1 MSTKILGEHM
11 KHTQLRV
18 AAAVAAALAGG
29 TTAAHHGFGNF
40 DRSREVS
47 LEGTVASIDFVNP
60 HAYVYFDV
68 RGADGTTTAHR
79 CEMRAATV
87 LRRSG
92 WSAEM
97 FKPGEPIKITGA
109 PDRFDAKSCYV
120 HTVVFA
126 DGTTADRYA
135 QLSKPAASAA
145 PAAPRAARL
154 PSGEPNITG
163 DWAPE
168 QVVMTDPRGRSGA
181 LVPVTQVEEFEP
193 GTGPAPGAGG
203 PGRPRVTFTP
213 AGQAAAD
220 AFRSGTADNPRMRC
234 ETTSILFD
242 WTFDGPVNR
251 ITQSGDTITLQYGQ
265 LGFTRTI
272 HMNVAEHPANI
283 EPSRAG
289 HSIGRW
295 ENDVLVVDTVGF
307 APGVLNAPIMNSE
320 QLHVV
325 ERFRLDPEAMTI
337 TREYTATDPVNFT
350 DQYTGSDTIGVAD
363 LPYAPDACSEL
374 TFVDFSGDGVAPD
387 ANSGGIAP
395 PAAAAAAG
403 APAVGAAS
411 PPAAADETQEP
422 AEWWEFWKWFD

>member
-1 MSTKILGEHM
+1 MHCKP
-11 KHTQLRV
+11 LRL
-18 AAAVAAALAGG
+18 AGACAAVL
-29 TTAAHHGFGNF
+29 TASVAYAHHGFGNF

-47 LEGTVASIDFVNP
+47 LEGSITRIDFVNP
-60 HAYVYFDV
+60 HAYVYFE
-68 RGADGTTTAHR
+68 ATNPDGSKVAKR

-97 FKPGEPIKITGA
+97 FKAGETIKIEGA
-109 PDRFDAKSCYV
+109 PDRFDANSCYV

-135 QLSKPAASAA
+135 QLSKPAPTAA

-181 LVPVTQVEEFEP
+181 LVPVSRVEEFEP
-193 GTGPAPGAGG
+193 GTAPTPPAGAGG
-203 PGRPRVTFTP
+203 GGPPRARVTYTE
-213 AGQAAAD
+213 AGKAAAD
-220 AFRSGTADNPRMRC
+220 AFRGGTTDNPRMRC

-251 ITQSGDTITLQYGQ
+251 ITQTGDTITLQYGQ

-272 HMNVAEHPANI
+272 HLNAEHPATI

-307 APGVLNAPIMNSE
+307 AEGYLNPPIKNSE

-325 ERFRLDPEAMTI
+325 ERFTLDPNAMTL
-337 TREYTATDPVNFT
+337 RRDYTATDPVYYT

-387 ANSGGIAP
+387 ANSGGIGPQGAQGPQGAAAAP
-395 PAAAAAAG
+395 AQPTAAPAAAPAEEQKE
-403 APAVGAAS
+403 APAA
-411 PPAAADETQEP
+411 
-422 AEWWEFWKWFD
+422 WWEFWKWFD

>member
-1 MSTKILGEHM
+1 MNVTP
-11 KHTQLRV
+11 LRL
-18 AAAVAAALAGG
+18 AAACAAVLAAG
-29 TTAAHHGFGNF
+29 TASAHHGFGNF

-47 LEGTVASIDFVNP
+47 LEGTITKIDFVNP
-60 HAYVYFDV
+60 HAYVYFEATN
-68 RGADGTTTAHR
+68 ADGTKVAKR

-97 FKPGEPIKITGA
+97 FIAGEPIKIEGA
-109 PDRFDAKSCYV
+109 PDRFDVNSCYV

-135 QLSKPAASAA
+135 QLSKPAAAA

-181 LVPVTQVEEFEP
+181 LVPVSRVEEFEP
-193 GTGPAPGAGG
+193 GAAPAPQGGGGGGGRGGA
-203 PGRPRVTFTP
+203 RVTYTE
-213 AGQAAAD
+213 AGRAAAD
-220 AFRSGTADNPRMRC
+220 AFRGGTTDNPRMRC

-265 LGFTRTI
+265 LGLTRTI
-272 HMNVAEHPANI
+272 HMNAEHPANI

-307 APGVLNAPIMNSE
+307 APGVLSPPVMHTDR
-320 QLHVV
+320 LHVV
-325 ERFRLDPEAMTI
+325 ERFSLDPAGPTLM
-337 TREYTATDPVNFT
+337 RSYVADDPVYFSGT
-350 DQYTGSDTIGVAD
+350 YSGSDMLSVAD
-363 LPYAPDACSEL
+363 VPYAPDACTEL
-374 TFVDFSGDGVAPD
+374 TFVDYSKEGQAQPAQVEAP
-387 ANSGGIAP
+387 A
-395 PAAAAAAG
+395 PAAK
-403 APAVGAAS
+403 P
-411 PPAAADETQEP
+411 
-422 AEWWEFWKWFD
+422 WWKFWD

>member
-1 MSTKILGEHM
+1 MHNGSWRL
-11 KHTQLRV
+11 
-18 AAAVAAALAGG
+18 AAAVAALLASGVAG
-29 TTAAHHGFGNF
+29 AHHGFGNF

-47 LEGTVASIDFVNP
+47 LEGAITSIDFVNP
-60 HAYVYFDV
+60 HAYVYFE
-68 RGADGTTTAHR
+68 ATNPDGTKTAKR

-97 FKPGEPIKITGA
+97 FKPGELIKIEGA
-109 PDRFDAKSCYV
+109 PDRFDANSCYV

-135 QLSKPAASAA
+135 QLSKAAPPAATA
-145 PAAPRAARL
+145 AAPRAPRL

-168 QVVMTDPRGRSGA
+168 QVVMTDPRGRSGS
-181 LVPVTQVEEFEP
+181 LVPVSRVEEFEP
-193 GTGPAPGAGG
+193 GATTAPPGAGAG
-203 PGRPRVTFTP
+203 GRPPGPRVAYTD
-213 AGQAAAD
+213 AGRAAAD
-220 AFRSGTADNPRMRC
+220 AFRAGTTDNPRMRC

-265 LGFTRTI
+265 LGLTRTI
-272 HMNVAEHPANI
+272 HMNAEHPANV
-283 EPSRAG
+283 EPTRAG
-289 HSIGRW
+289 HSVGKW
-295 ENDVLVVDTVGF
+295 ENDVLVVDTIGF
-307 APGVLNAPIMNSE
+307 APGFLNPPIANSDR
-320 QLHVV
+320 LHVV
-325 ERFRLDPEAMTI
+325 ERFTLDPNAMTI
-337 TREYTATDPVNFT
+337 RRDYTATDPVYYT
-350 DQYTGSDTIGVAD
+350 DQYTGSDTIAVAD

-395 PAAAAAAG
+395 QGAAAAPATPAAG
-403 APAVGAAS
+403 AEPATPA
-411 PPAAADETQEP
+411 PAAEEKP
-422 AEWWEFWKWFD
+422 AAWWEFWRWFD

>member
-1 MSTKILGEHM
+1 MTFM
-11 KHTQLRV
+11 PLRL
-18 AAAVAAALAGG
+18 AAACAAVLAAG
-29 TTAAHHGFGNF
+29 TAGAHHGFGNF
-40 DRSREVS
+40 DRSREVT
-47 LEGTVASIDFVNP
+47 LEGTITSVDFVNP
-60 HAYVYFDV
+60 HAYVYFE
-68 RGADGTTTAHR
+68 ATNPDGTKVAKR

-97 FKPGEPIKITGA
+97 FKAGEPIKIEGA
-109 PDRFDAKSCYV
+109 PDRFDVNSCYV
-120 HTVVFA
+120 HTVLFA

-135 QLSKPAASAA
+135 QLTKGAAPAA

-168 QVVMTDPRGRSGA
+168 QVVMTDSRGRSGT
-181 LVPVTQVEEFEP
+181 LVPVSRVEDFEP
-193 GTGPAPGAGG
+193 GQTTAPAGG
-203 PGRPRVTFTP
+203 SGAPRPRVTYTE
-213 AGQAAAD
+213 AGKAAAD
-220 AFRSGTADNPRMRC
+220 AFRGGTTDNPRMRC

-272 HMNVAEHPANI
+272 HMNAEHPANI
-283 EPSRAG
+283 EPSLAG

-307 APGVLNAPIMNSE
+307 AEGYLNPPIKNSVE
-320 QLHVV
+320 LHVV
-325 ERFRLDPEAMTI
+325 ERFTLDPNAVTI
-337 TREYTATDPVNFT
+337 TREYTATDPVYYT
-350 DQYTGSDTIGVAD
+350 DQYTGRDSIGVAD

-374 TFVDFSGDGVAPD
+374 TFVDFSADGTAPD
-387 ANSGGIAP
+387 ANSGGLGP
-395 PAAAAAAG
+395 QGAAAAPAQNAAA
-403 APAVGAAS
+403 APAATT
-411 PPAAADETQEP
+411 AAAP
-422 AEWWEFWKWFD
+422 AGEEKEEAAWWEFWKWFD